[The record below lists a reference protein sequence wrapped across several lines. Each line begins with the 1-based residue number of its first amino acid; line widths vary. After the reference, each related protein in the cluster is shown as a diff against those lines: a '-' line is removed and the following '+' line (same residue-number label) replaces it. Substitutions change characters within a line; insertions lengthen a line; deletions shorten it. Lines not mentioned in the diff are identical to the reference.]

1 MASFLQ
7 AALAATPED
16 VGAAAPSGAGV
27 TIDHPA
33 DRPPAIG
40 PSANVMSANG
50 ISANGASESGSLGP
64 LAHAEIPSDAK
75 SEVQRH
81 GDPMVNELVNAMVN
95 PMVDPMA
102 NPMVAPVVNPMDD
115 YVRLQRRL
123 MMATLAVSA
132 AAVPLSWICFGG
144 SAAAS
149 LLLGAC
155 SGLLYLRLLA
165 RSVARIG
172 SDSRSIG
179 RFQLLVPTLLVMAA
193 IRIPAIELL
202 PALAGFVLYKPALLL
217 QAVLAP

>member
-1 MASFLQ
+1 LQ

-33 DRPPAIG
+33 DQLPAIG
-40 PSANVMSANG
+40 PFANV
-50 ISANGASESGSLGP
+50 ISVNGASESDSLGP
-64 LAHAEIPSDAK
+64 QAQAEIPSDAK

-81 GDPMVNELVNAMVN
+81 GDPMVNDLVNAMV
-95 PMVDPMA
+95 V
-102 NPMVAPVVNPMDD
+102 PMVAPVVNPMDD
-115 YVRLQRRL
+115 YVLLQQRL

-132 AAVPLSWICFGG
+132 AAVPLSWIFFGG
-144 SAAAS
+144 SAATS

-165 RSVARIG
+165 RSVASLG
-172 SDSRSIG
+172 KGSRSVG
-179 RFQLLVPTLLVMAA
+179 RFQLLVPVLLVIAA
-193 IRIPAIELL
+193 LRIPAIELL

>member
-33 DRPPAIG
+33 DQPPAIG
-40 PSANVMSANG
+40 PSANVISANG
-50 ISANGASESGSLGP
+50 ISANGASQSGSLGP
-64 LAHAEIPSDAK
+64 QAQAEIPPDVK

-81 GDPMVNELVNAMVN
+81 VDPMV
-95 PMVDPMA
+95 

>member
-16 VGAAAPSGAGV
+16 VGAAAPSGPGV

-33 DRPPAIG
+33 DQPPVIG
-40 PSANVMSANG
+40 SSANGISANG

-81 GDPMVNELVNAMVN
+81 VDPMVN
-95 PMVDPMA
+95 PMVT
-102 NPMVAPVVNPMDD
+102 PVVNPMDD

>member
-1 MASFLQ
+1 
-7 AALAATPED
+7 
-16 VGAAAPSGAGV
+16 
-27 TIDHPA
+27 
-33 DRPPAIG
+33 
-40 PSANVMSANG
+40 MSANG

-81 GDPMVNELVNAMVN
+81 GDPMVNELV
-95 PMVDPMA
+95 

>member
-33 DRPPAIG
+33 DQPPAIG
-40 PSANVMSANG
+40 PSANV
-50 ISANGASESGSLGP
+50 ISANGASESGLLGP

-81 GDPMVNELVNAMVN
+81 GDPMVNELVNAI
-95 PMVDPMA
+95 VDPMA

-132 AAVPLSWICFGG
+132 AAVPLSWIWFGG

>member
-16 VGAAAPSGAGV
+16 VGAAAPSGPGV

-33 DRPPAIG
+33 DQPPVIG
-40 PSANVMSANG
+40 SSANGISANG

-81 GDPMVNELVNAMVN
+81 GDPMVNELVNAI
-95 PMVDPMA
+95 VD
-102 NPMVAPVVNPMDD
+102 PMVAPVVNPMDD

>member
-16 VGAAAPSGAGV
+16 VGAAAPSGPGV

-33 DRPPAIG
+33 DQPPVIG
-40 PSANVMSANG
+40 SSANGISANG

-81 GDPMVNELVNAMVN
+81 VDPMVN
-95 PMVDPMA
+95 PMV
-102 NPMVAPVVNPMDD
+102 NPMVTPVVNPMDD

>member
-1 MASFLQ
+1 MIDSGRFSTASFLQ

-16 VGAAAPSGAGV
+16 VGAAGPSGPGV

-33 DRPPAIG
+33 DLAPDQA
-40 PSANVMSANG
+40 AA
-50 ISANGASESGSLGP
+50 ISAAKLGLAESGSLG
-64 LAHAEIPSDAK
+64 LQANAEIPSESKTEAR
-75 SEVQRH
+75 RH
-81 GDPMVNELVNAMVN
+81 
-95 PMVDPMA
+95 VD
-102 NPMVAPVVNPMDD
+102 PMDD

-132 AAVPLSWICFGG
+132 AAVPLSWIFFGG

-165 RSVARIG
+165 RSVARLG
-172 SDSRSIG
+172 NGSRSVG
-179 RFQLLVPTLLVMAA
+179 RFQLLVPVLLVIAA
-193 IRIPAIELL
+193 LRIPAIELL

>member
-16 VGAAAPSGAGV
+16 VGAAAPSGPGV

-33 DRPPAIG
+33 DQPPVIG
-40 PSANVMSANG
+40 SSANGISANG

-81 GDPMVNELVNAMVN
+81 VDPMVT
-95 PMVDPMA
+95 
-102 NPMVAPVVNPMDD
+102 PVVNPMDD

>member
-1 MASFLQ
+1 MIDSGRFSTASFLQ

-16 VGAAAPSGAGV
+16 VGAAGPSGPGV
-27 TIDHPA
+27 TIDHLA
-33 DRPPAIG
+33 DQA
-40 PSANVMSANG
+40 ADQAAA
-50 ISANGASESGSLGP
+50 ISAAELGLAESGSLG
-64 LAHAEIPSDAK
+64 LQANAEIPSESKTEAR
-75 SEVQRH
+75 RH
-81 GDPMVNELVNAMVN
+81 
-95 PMVDPMA
+95 VD
-102 NPMVAPVVNPMDD
+102 PMDD
-115 YVRLQRRL
+115 YVRLQQRL

-165 RSVARIG
+165 RSVARLG
-172 SDSRSIG
+172 KGSRSVG
-179 RFQLLVPTLLVMAA
+179 RFQLLVPVLLVIAA
-193 IRIPAIELL
+193 LRIPAIELL

>member
-16 VGAAAPSGAGV
+16 VGAAAPSGPGV

-33 DRPPAIG
+33 DQPPAIG
-40 PSANVMSANG
+40 PSANG
-50 ISANGASESGSLGP
+50 ISANGASESGLLGRQ
-64 LAHAEIPSDAK
+64 AHAEIPSDAK

-81 GDPMVNELVNAMVN
+81 VDPMVN
-95 PMVDPMA
+95 PMVT
-102 NPMVAPVVNPMDD
+102 PVVNPMDD

>member
-1 MASFLQ
+1 
-7 AALAATPED
+7 
-16 VGAAAPSGAGV
+16 
-27 TIDHPA
+27 
-33 DRPPAIG
+33 
-40 PSANVMSANG
+40 
-50 ISANGASESGSLGP
+50 
-64 LAHAEIPSDAK
+64 
-75 SEVQRH
+75 
-81 GDPMVNELVNAMVN
+81 
-95 PMVDPMA
+95 
-102 NPMVAPVVNPMDD
+102 MDD

-179 RFQLLVPTLLVMAA
+179 RLQLLVPTLLVMAA

>member
-33 DRPPAIG
+33 DQPPAIG
-40 PSANVMSANG
+40 PFANV
-50 ISANGASESGSLGP
+50 ILVNGASESGSLGP
-64 LAHAEIPSDAK
+64 QAHVEIPSDAK

-81 GDPMVNELVNAMVN
+81 VDPMANDLVNAMVN
-95 PMVDPMA
+95 PLVDPMA
-102 NPMVAPVVNPMDD
+102 NPMVTPVVNPMDD

>member
-1 MASFLQ
+1 LQ

-16 VGAAAPSGAGV
+16 VGAAAPSGPGV

-33 DRPPAIG
+33 DQPPVIG
-40 PSANVMSANG
+40 SSANGISANG

-81 GDPMVNELVNAMVN
+81 VDPMVN
-95 PMVDPMA
+95 PMVT
-102 NPMVAPVVNPMDD
+102 PVVNPMDD

>member
-33 DRPPAIG
+33 DQPPAIG
-40 PSANVMSANG
+40 PFANV
-50 ISANGASESGSLGP
+50 ISVNGASESGSLGP
-64 LAHAEIPSDAK
+64 QAQAEISSDAK

-81 GDPMVNELVNAMVN
+81 GDPMVNDFVN
-95 PMVDPMA
+95 PMVV
-102 NPMVAPVVNPMDD
+102 PMVAPVVNPMDD

>member
-27 TIDHPA
+27 TFDHPA
-33 DRPPAIG
+33 DQLPAIG
-40 PSANVMSANG
+40 PFANV
-50 ISANGASESGSLGP
+50 ISVNGASESDSLGP
-64 LAHAEIPSDAK
+64 QAQAEIPSDAK

-81 GDPMVNELVNAMVN
+81 GDPMVNDLVNDLVNAMV
-95 PMVDPMA
+95 V
-102 NPMVAPVVNPMDD
+102 PMVAPVVNPMDD

-165 RSVARIG
+165 RSVASLG
-172 SDSRSIG
+172 KGSRSVG
-179 RFQLLVPTLLVMAA
+179 RFQLLVPVLLVIAA
-193 IRIPAIELL
+193 LRIPAIELL

>member
-1 MASFLQ
+1 
-7 AALAATPED
+7 
-16 VGAAAPSGAGV
+16 
-27 TIDHPA
+27 
-33 DRPPAIG
+33 
-40 PSANVMSANG
+40 MSANG

-81 GDPMVNELVNAMVN
+81 GDPMVNELVN

>member
-1 MASFLQ
+1 MIDSGRFSTASFLQ

-16 VGAAAPSGAGV
+16 VGAAGPSGPGV
-27 TIDHPA
+27 TIDHLA
-33 DRPPAIG
+33 DQAADQAAAIIAAEPG
-40 PSANVMSANG
+40 LA
-50 ISANGASESGSLGP
+50 ESGALGP
-64 LAHAEIPSDAK
+64 RANAEIPSDPKTEA
-75 SEVQRH
+75 QRQ
-81 GDPMVNELVNAMVN
+81 
-95 PMVDPMA
+95 VD
-102 NPMVAPVVNPMDD
+102 PMDD
-115 YVRLQRRL
+115 YVRLQQRL

-165 RSVARIG
+165 RSVARLG
-172 SDSRSIG
+172 KGSRSVG
-179 RFQLLVPTLLVMAA
+179 RFQLLVPVLLVIAA
-193 IRIPAIELL
+193 LRIPAIELL